1 MLGVEYGVEVDI
13 AGNPAPVLRVNVL
26 LREICEA
33 VVLVGHLVRS
43 ARRDTELQRYNTRN
57 GFTTSERYFHIQY
70 CYTARTKE
78 KLFCGTYFLVCLCL
92 LTRSS

>member
-1 MLGVEYGVEVDI
+1 MLEASVTVCSNGVQ
-13 AGNPAPVLRVNVL
+13 
-26 LREICEA
+26 
-33 VVLVGHLVRS
+33 H
-43 ARRDTELQRYNTRN
+43 TELQRYNTRN